1 MQAESTN
8 SLKNKMANS
17 KLLAVLKNK
26 YLIVT
31 VLFLLWIIFFDNN
44 NLISWYKELS
54 ALAQQNRQKQY
65 YKEAIIKTD
74 EKLKELSSN
83 KDSLER
89 FAREQF
95 LFHEEGEDV
104 YVLDDNKAPEK

>member
-1 MQAESTN
+1 MK
-8 SLKNKMANS
+8 SLKDKMNNS
-17 KLLAVLKNK
+17 RLLAALKNK

-31 VLFLLWIIFFDNN
+31 VLFLLWIVFFDNN

-54 ALAQQNRQKQY
+54 TLAQQNRQKQY

-95 LFHEEGEDV
+95 LFHEQGEEV
-104 YVLDDNKAPEK
+104 YVVEDDKNSGK

>member
-1 MQAESTN
+1 MLADSIK
-8 SLKNKMANS
+8 SLKNRMDNS
-17 KLLAVLKNK
+17 RLLAVLRNK

-31 VLFLLWIIFFDNN
+31 VLFLLWIIFFDSN
-44 NLISWYKELS
+44 NLISWYRELS
-54 ALAQQNRQKQY
+54 NLAQQNRQKQY

-95 LFHEEGEDV
+95 LFHEDGEDV
-104 YVLDDNKAPEK
+104 YVLDDSNAPEK